1 MPSWSPFAHLQA
13 DKVDLYRAILA
24 AFRDAQTR
32 FQSYLR
38 PADVVRILR
47 AQGYTLGQTDGVDA
61 ELHKLASW
69 GNLTAHP
76 DTAEVTTVEDFYRPR
91 FLFQLSQPGE
101 AAERALSVYAAAVE
115 EQGELQTAA
124 LDDILRL
131 LEELRVLAGDTTPD
145 AARAWA
151 VLDALRTRFEGLVDQ
166 ARVFMAGLLRAVD
179 LHGVEAQRLVAYKER
194 LLQYLERF
202 LAQLVA
208 TSASIAALLLALPE
222 AGLLRLARAAAGR
235 EVADRLDAS
244 EPAVAVETER
254 WLARLDGVRS
264 WFLPRAGAPP
274 QSEELR
280 RRAREAIPALLAAIA
295 THNER
300 RLARTDRVADLR
312 VLARWFAE
320 CESDEEAHRLWRAAF
335 SLAPARHLS
344 VDEETVAAWDEAG
357 ASASTAWGAAPPMA
371 ITPRLRATGRAARK
385 GRPGNVIDRSE
396 QRALLQRWRAEES
409 ASLAAAEAHLA
420 TGAPLRLS
428 ELRTLQDGAF
438 ALLLELLAEALA
450 AGTPEVT
457 SADGRFRVRLL
468 APPPTPGGEPARA
481 VVTTQAGTFT
491 GPDYTIT
498 VTRAE
503 DAA

>member
-1 MPSWSPFAHLQA
+1 MPSWFPFAHLQA
-13 DKVDLYRAILA
+13 DKAELYRAILA

-38 PADVVRILR
+38 PADVLRILR
-47 AQGYTLGQTDGVDA
+47 ARGHVVDGVDA
-61 ELHKLASW
+61 ELHKLADW

-101 AAERALSVYAAAVE
+101 AAERALAVYAAAVE

-124 LDDILRL
+124 LEDILRL
-131 LEELRVLAGDTTPD
+131 LEELRVLAGDAPPD
-145 AARAWA
+145 AARAWT
-151 VLDALRTRFEGLVDQ
+151 VLDALRARFEGLVGQ

-179 LHGVEAQRLVAYKER
+179 LHGVEAERLVAYKER

-208 TSASIAALLLALPE
+208 TSASIAELLLALPE
-222 AGLLRLARAAAGR
+222 AGLERLARAAAGR

-244 EPAVAVETER
+244 EAAVAVDTER

-264 WFLPRAGAPP
+264 WFLPQAGAPP

-295 THNER
+295 AHNER

-312 VLARWFAE
+312 TLATWFAE
-320 CESDEEAHRLWRAAF
+320 CESDEDAHRLWRAAF

-344 VDEETVAAWDEAG
+344 VDEDTVAAWEG
-357 ASASTAWGAAPPMA
+357 AAVGASTAWGAAPPMA

-385 GRPGNVIDRSE
+385 GRPDNVVDRSAE
-396 QRALLQRWRAEES
+396 RAYLQRWRAEE
-409 ASLAAAEAHLA
+409 AAALAAAETHLS
-420 TGAPLRLS
+420 TGAPLRLAELG
-428 ELRTLQDGAF
+428 ELREGAF
-438 ALLLELLAEALA
+438 LLLLELLGEALA
-450 AGTPEVT
+450 AGTTEVT
-457 SADGRFRVRLL
+457 SADGRFRVCLV
-468 APPPTPGGEPARA
+468 APADGARA
-481 VVTTQAGTFT
+481 VVCTVAGTFT

-498 VTRAE
+498 VTRAV